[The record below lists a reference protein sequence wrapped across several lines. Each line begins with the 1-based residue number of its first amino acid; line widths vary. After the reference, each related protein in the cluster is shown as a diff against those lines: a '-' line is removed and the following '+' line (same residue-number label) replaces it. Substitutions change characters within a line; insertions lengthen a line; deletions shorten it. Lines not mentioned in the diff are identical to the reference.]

1 MITYTT
7 PTETFTIRGINLTS
21 MRVSVTFKQLPMVH
35 KTTPI
40 MLTVTNPT
48 VTYANGASIVTVK
61 LTQAQTASFVEGKAK
76 VMVNWIG
83 SDGTRNA
90 TNPKEIDVTA
100 NFLQE
105 VLTYGG

>member
-7 PTETFTIRGINLTS
+7 PTETFTIRGINLTA
-21 MRVSVTFKQLPMVH
+21 MNVSVTYKQLQMTH

-40 MLTVTNPT
+40 VLTINNPT
-48 VTYANGASIVTVK
+48 VTYSNGASVVTVK
-61 LTQAQTASFVEGKAK
+61 LTQAQTASFVEGTAK

-90 TNPKEIDVTA
+90 TKPKEIDVTA